1 MLLVAGLGMVTIV
14 PLFTFPGAEPDP
26 AVREFMLI
34 WYPGAVFLVVPI
46 VANAAIRAGGDTR
59 FPAMMM
65 VAPMVFA
72 CILQG
77 AEEE

>member
-1 MLLVAGLGMVTIV
+1 
-14 PLFTFPGAEPDP
+14 
-26 AVREFMLI
+26 MLI